1 MFTNKKKEYY
11 KKLIDQ
17 IQKDIWLEELKQ
29 VGRKGLRE
37 KIRLEFDQTADKIKG
52 IEEAIEKVKADTKI
66 SSKERESD
74 LAQLYDAQ
82 HKFELDKD
90 KLQEQMM
97 GKYVESEKQYH
108 GGLDEEIGLYNKHI
122 EGRDELITLI
132 KIELKKL

>member
-1 MFTNKKKEYY
+1 MILLNKKKKYY
-11 KKLIDQ
+11 KKLIEQ
-17 IQKDIWLEELKQ
+17 IQRDIWLEELKQ

-37 KIRLEFDQTADKIKG
+37 KIRLDFDQTADKIKG

-66 SSKERESD
+66 DSKQRESD
-74 LAQLYDAQ
+74 LAQLYDAK

-97 GKYVESEKQYH
+97 GKYIESEGKYH

-132 KIELKKL
+132 KIELRK